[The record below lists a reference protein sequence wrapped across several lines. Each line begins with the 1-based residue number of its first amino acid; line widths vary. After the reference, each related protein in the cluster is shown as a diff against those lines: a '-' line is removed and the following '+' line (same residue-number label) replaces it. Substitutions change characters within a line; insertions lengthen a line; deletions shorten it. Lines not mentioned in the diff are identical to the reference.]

1 MSPDRAVSSLRVG
14 MVPCSPSHS
23 QYHDER
29 RDSDAG
35 WLAGRINGWMT
46 GYMSRWVGGWMDE
59 QRVRASL
66 GRRMT
71 VLRQQQEERNVD
83 LTGQSPQN
91 KALPRTRSAPGLWS
105 LVSQSHPISGCTLG
119 VVSSIGPLS
128 HSLCVSPGHLYANSA
143 PTWNPGPA
151 SRLV

>member
-1 MSPDRAVSSLRVG
+1 MDDWV
-14 MVPCSPSHS
+14 HE
-23 QYHDER
+23 Y
-29 RDSDAG
+29 
-35 WLAGRINGWMT
+35 
-46 GYMSRWVGGWMDE
+46 VGGWVDE
-59 QRVRASL
+59 RRVRASL
-66 GRRMT
+66 GRCMT

-143 PTWNPGPA
+143 PTWNLGPA

>member
-1 MSPDRAVSSLRVG
+1 M
-14 MVPCSPSHS
+14 MK
-23 QYHDER
+23 DETQML
-29 RDSDAG
+29 AG
-35 WLAGRINGWMT
+35 WLAVRINGWMT

-71 VLRQQQEERNVD
+71 VLRQQQEEECGFNWSKPSEQ
-83 LTGQSPQN
+83 GSPQN
-91 KALPRTRSAPGLWS
+91 PKRSWP
-105 LVSQSHPISGCTLG
+105 
-119 VVSSIGPLS
+119 VVSGLAITPYIWLYTWGSLIHRAS